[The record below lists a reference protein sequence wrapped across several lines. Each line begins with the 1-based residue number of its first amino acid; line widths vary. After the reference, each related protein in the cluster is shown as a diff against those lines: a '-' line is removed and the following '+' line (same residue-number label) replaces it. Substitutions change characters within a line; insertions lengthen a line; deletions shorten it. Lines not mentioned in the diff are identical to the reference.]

1 MTGAALRCSGLVHV
15 YRVAGT
21 DVAALRGI
29 DLEIRPGQS
38 LALLGPS
45 GSGKSTLLQIVA
57 GVLRP
62 SAGHVE
68 VFGRDLASA
77 SRREVERI
85 RAEHLGVLL
94 QGAASNLVLHESAA
108 QNVELV
114 ARTAADQSA
123 ARAVLAAEGLA
134 DDDRPTSALTP
145 SEQQVASLAVAMV
158 GSPPLLVA
166 DEPTSRLDRDGRDRL
181 LDLLLETVR
190 ATGAALMVVTHDEAV
205 ARRMDRTIHLR
216 DGRVGE
222 EVTARG
228 RYAVLGTDD
237 SIQLPKEALGEGWT
251 PGALIEA
258 RRVPGGVL
266 LRLAEDPDD
275 D

>member
-1 MTGAALRCSGLVHV
+1 MSAAALRCSGLVHV

-29 DLEIRPGQS
+29 DLEIEPGQS

-68 VFGRDLASA
+68 VFGHDLASA
-77 SRREVERI
+77 SRREVERV

-94 QGAASNLVLHESAA
+94 QGAASNLVLHETAA
-108 QNVELV
+108 QNVALV
-114 ARTAADQSA
+114 ARRRADRAAA
-123 ARAVLAAEGLA
+123 TEVLAAEGLV
-134 DDDRPTSALTP
+134 DDARPASALTP

-158 GSPPLLVA
+158 GSPALLVA
-166 DEPTSRLDRDGRDRL
+166 DEPTSRLDRAARDRM
-181 LDLLLETVR
+181 LDLLMATVR
-190 ATGAALMVVTHDEAV
+190 ASRTALMVVTHDEAV
-205 ARRMDRTIHLR
+205 ARRMDRTVQLR

-222 EVTARG
+222 EVTVRG
-228 RYAVLGTDD
+228 RYAVLGSDD
-237 SIQLPKEALGEGWT
+237 SLQLPKDVLTAGWA

-258 RRVPGGVL
+258 RRTEDGIL
-266 LRLAEDPDD
+266 LRLAEEHDVD
-275 D
+275 

>member
-1 MTGAALRCSGLVHV
+1 MNAPALRCSGLVHV

-29 DLEIRPGQS
+29 DLEIHPGQS

-68 VFGRDLASA
+68 VFGHDLASA
-77 SRREVERI
+77 SRRQVDRV
-85 RAEHLGVLL
+85 RADHLGVLL
-94 QGAASNLVLHESAA
+94 QGAAANLVLHETAV
-108 QNVELV
+108 QNVEF
-114 ARTAADQSA
+114 ASAGRADRSA
-123 ARAVLAAEGLA
+123 ALAVLAAEGL
-134 DDDRPTSALTP
+134 DGDPRPAGELTP
-145 SEQQVASLAVAMV
+145 SQQQVTSLAVAMV
-158 GSPPLLVA
+158 GAPSLLVA
-166 DEPTSRLDRDGRDRL
+166 DEPTSRLDGAGRDRM
-181 LDLLLETVR
+181 LDLLLQTVR
-190 ATGAALMVVTHDEAV
+190 RTGTALMVVTHDEAV

-222 EVTARG
+222 EVTDRG

-237 SIQLPKEALGEGWT
+237 SLQLPKGALGDGWV
-251 PGALIEA
+251 PGALIEV
-258 RRVPGGVL
+258 RRTADGVL
-266 LRLAEDPDD
+266 LRLSEEHDVD
-275 D
+275 